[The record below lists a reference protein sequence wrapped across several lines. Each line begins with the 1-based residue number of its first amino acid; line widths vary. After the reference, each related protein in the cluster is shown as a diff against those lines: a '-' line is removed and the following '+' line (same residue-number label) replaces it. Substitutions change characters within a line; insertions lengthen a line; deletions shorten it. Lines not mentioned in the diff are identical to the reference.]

1 MPPSTVTVGPPQP
14 HWKVTDTA
22 RARAPE
28 CGDSGG
34 GIAAV
39 CNGRIPRHRSC
50 EDSSLTRQIIADA
63 RVRTRNSAPP
73 DVKWAQPSRVF
84 CHAQR
89 QQQEWSLFV
98 ADTNHAR
105 LGGGTDT
112 RAAEAGV
119 VCEHNISVKAFL
131 AFKKTPATPGVGGDA
146 RVASKDGGAASTD
159 RVRGP
164 ACSQEAPVQN
174 ASWLAHLDTPDKQ
187 QAHVEHLRAVYQGEA
202 KSTQFVAHWTEDEQ
216 PDRADG
222 DVFFHARDVIS
233 AIPDSWIDDQEECVF
248 LQGERCA
255 EVMQEESEDD
265 WAPQVIDFAATVDDV
280 YVEVSSPRR
289 RMEEASYEDEE
300 HVPVRMRSYE
310 EKFELRLAR
319 RNRLIQA
326 NEELENTPEPAARKS
341 RRVQFHQYEI
351 VKDYD
356 RSGDGHVIDEPL
368 RVLYTKTTDG
378 PRRNLPAASVTEV
391 PFLRPAIAWMD
402 RNGIT
407 VRAPHFTLV
416 MKETRPTKNID
427 VDEGR
432 APGHEARVTRAVSGQ
447 ASAAA
452 PVPSSVNESSHIL
465 GRGAVFLSNRLHIHG
480 GLPAG
485 GQTMARIDVGADRKV
500 LLKQQKKAAKA
511 HQIEL
516 EKVSRHA
523 EKMVRKGIGYYGPV
537 STKAR

>member
-1 MPPSTVTVGPPQP
+1 MPPLTVTVGPPQP

-22 RARAPE
+22 PAGMPE

-39 CNGRIPRHRSC
+39 CNGRIPQHRSC

-146 RVASKDGGAASTD
+146 RVASKDSGAASTD

-202 KSTQFVAHWTEDEQ
+202 KSTQLVAHWTEHEQ

-233 AIPDSWIDDQEECVF
+233 AIPDSWIDGQEECVF
-248 LQGERCA
+248 LQGERCV

-265 WAPQVIDFAATVDDV
+265 WAPQVIDFAATDDEV
-280 YVEVSSPRR
+280 YAEISLPRIC
-289 RMEEASYEDEE
+289 MEEASYEDEE
-300 HVPVRMRSYE
+300 HLTVRMRSDE
-310 EKFELRLAR
+310 GNPEPWLSR
-319 RNRLIQA
+319 RDRLIQA

-341 RRVQFHQYEI
+341 RKVQFHQYEI
-351 VKDYD
+351 VKKFHRAAY
-356 RSGDGHVIDEPL
+356 GHVIYEPL

-378 PRRNLPAASVTEV
+378 PRRNLPAGSVTEV
-391 PFLRPAIAWMD
+391 PFLRPEIAWMERD
-402 RNGIT
+402 GIT
-407 VRAPHFTLV
+407 ARAPHFTLV
-416 MKETRPTKNID
+416 TKESRPTKSID
-427 VDEGR
+427 DDEGR
-432 APGHEARVTRAVSGQ
+432 ASGHEARVTRAVSDQ

-452 PVPSSVNESSHIL
+452 PVPSSVNESTHIL
-465 GRGAVFLSNRLHIHG
+465 GRGAVFLSNTLYVHG

-485 GQTMARIDVGADRKV
+485 GQTKARIGVEADRKV
-500 LLKQQKKAAKA
+500 TLKQQEKAAKK

-523 EKMVRKGIGYYGPV
+523 EKMQRKGIGYYGPV
-537 STKAR
+537 SIKAR